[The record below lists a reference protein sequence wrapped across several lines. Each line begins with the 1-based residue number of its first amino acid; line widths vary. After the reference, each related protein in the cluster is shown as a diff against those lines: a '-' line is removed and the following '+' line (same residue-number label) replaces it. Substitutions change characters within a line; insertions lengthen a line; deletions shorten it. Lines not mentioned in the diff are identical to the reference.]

1 MIENVTSHSLPKL
14 FWQLLVQGKFPL
26 TFDQVVFP
34 LSDLSLK
41 KRFGLLKSGVRTK
54 FGAAFRRSFPPIIQI
69 EPTNT
74 CNLKCLTC
82 ATGSGLI
89 SRSSTFM
96 PFDTFRDI
104 IDQIYTHACL
114 LVFWS
119 WGEPFIHKNA
129 CDMIRYA
136 KNRGLLVHASTNGHF
151 FTHRKNA
158 RKVIESGLDSLI
170 FAVDGLDQNTYE
182 KYRRGGNLK
191 SVKTSIKNII
201 RERKVACVQHP
212 RITLRFIVMKHNEHQ
227 VNQVNA
233 FAEKLGVDAVAFRTA
248 AVKRGEINLE
258 SSLTPSSKKYQRN
271 PVTRHS
277 KKDFN
282 IRLKNKCNRPY
293 ANLTIFANGDVV
305 TCERDMN
312 AILPLGNVNT
322 KSIKDILASSQI
334 KTFLDKFRHHPD
346 QIPFCAS
353 CEHRTLKTV
362 NVKTYLTNAVLL

>member
-1 MIENVTSHSLPKL
+1 MIENVTPHNLPKL
-14 FWQLLVQGKFPL
+14 AWQLLVQGKFPL

-41 KRFGLLKSGVRTK
+41 KRFSLLKSGVRTK
-54 FGAAFRRSFPPIIQI
+54 FGPVFKRAFPPIIQI

-89 SRSSTFM
+89 SRPSTFM
-96 PFDTFRDI
+96 SFDTFRKI
-104 IDQIYTHACL
+104 IDQVHMHACL

-136 KNRGLLVHASTNGHF
+136 KNSGLLVHTSTNGHF

-170 FAVDGLDQNTYE
+170 VAVDGLDQNTYE
-182 KYRRGGNLK
+182 KYRKGGNLQR
-191 SVKTSIKNII
+191 VKTSIKNIVK
-201 RERKVACVQHP
+201 ERAAACVQHP

-233 FAEKLGVDAVAFRTA
+233 FAKNLGVDAVAFRTA
-248 AVKRGEINLE
+248 AVSRGKINLE
-258 SSLTPSSKKYQRN
+258 SSLTPSTEEYQRN
-271 PVTRHS
+271 TVTRHR
-277 KKDFN
+277 KKNFE
-282 IRLKNKCNRPY
+282 IHLKIKCHRPY

-312 AILPLGNVNT
+312 AILPMGNVN
-322 KSIKDILASSQI
+322 KQSI
-334 KTFLDKFRHHPD
+334 
-346 QIPFCAS
+346 
-353 CEHRTLKTV
+353 E
-362 NVKTYLTNAVLL
+362 